1 MVKLILI
8 PQAPFNFDLVAS
20 LYSRFPSQCVDLYSQ
35 GLYERV
41 LRVTNQL
48 FLLRVRSVG
57 SISQPKLSVEIIP
70 NPAAKNKPD
79 LLNQITWMLG
89 ADDDLEKFYK
99 IGLKNKKFGQ
109 IIKNLYGLRPPKTP
123 TVFEAL
129 IIAITEQQIALPVAL
144 SIRKRLVEKYG
155 DSLTIKGQ
163 KYYAFPTPE
172 ALAKAKPEEI
182 RQLKFTTRKAEYIVG
197 VAQKVASGEINL
209 EEMKGWKKEKVMET
223 LTEIRGLGPWTVEY
237 LMCRGMGRYEA
248 LPASDIGL
256 RSSLTKYL
264 DRKERVTGEEVREF
278 LKPFGQHQ
286 GYAAFYLIYT
296 YAFQKYPQEKL
307 L

>member
-1 MVKLILI
+1 MKLLLT
-8 PQAPFNFDLVAS
+8 PNAPFNFDLVAS
-20 LYSRFPSQCVDLYSQ
+20 LYSRFPTQCVDLYSQ
-35 GLYERV
+35 GLYERA
-41 LRVTNQL
+41 LRIKDQIHLV
-48 FLLRVRSVG
+48 RVKSTG
-57 SISQPKLSVEIIP
+57 SISHPELAVEVLP
-70 NPAAKNKPD
+70 NTSHKTEVKER
-79 LLNQITWMLG
+79 LTWMLG
-89 ADDDLEKFYK
+89 ADDDPSEFYK
-99 IGLKNKKFGQ
+99 IASKDEKFGQ

-172 ALAKAKPEEI
+172 ALAKANPEEI

-197 VAQKVASGEINL
+197 VAQKVTSGEINL
-209 EEMKGWKKEKVMET
+209 EEMKNWPMEKMLET
-223 LTEIRGLGPWTVEY
+223 LTKIRGIGPWTAEY
-237 LMCRGMGRYEA
+237 MMCRGMGRYEA

-264 DRKERVTGEEVREF
+264 GRKERVTEEEVREF
-278 LKPFGQHQ
+278 LKPFGKHQ